1 MAACHLVAHVVLR
14 RDLEP
19 DGDVVLSLDV
29 DVEAVLHRAQ
39 RDRRRLAVDEGDL
52 GMEARGHDTMELAQ
66 ALDDDGVLLLD
77 HEEQIA
83 GDDADD

>member
-1 MAACHLVAHVVLR
+1 MVTLSSVLTSMSKPFFIVRRETVAALR
-14 RDLEP
+14 STK
-19 DGDVVLSLDV
+19 GI
-29 DVEAVLHRAQ
+29 
-39 RDRRRLAVDEGDL
+39 LAWKP
-52 GMEARGHDTMELAQ
+52 RHDTMELAQ